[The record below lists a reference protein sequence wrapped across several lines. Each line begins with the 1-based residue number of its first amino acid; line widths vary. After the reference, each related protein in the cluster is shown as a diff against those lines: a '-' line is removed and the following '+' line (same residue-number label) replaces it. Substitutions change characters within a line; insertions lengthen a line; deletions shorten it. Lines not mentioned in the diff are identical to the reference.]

1 MSVVSQSP
9 YYDRYDEVNSEHR
22 KAGYTRVL
30 AIPGRAEQA
39 SEFNEIQSIQEDY
52 LSRIGDSLYKDGFVI
67 SGCEVNIANNFITI
81 GAGRIYLGGLIRNTE
96 EVKLAITGVGKERVV
111 ATLVTSVVTA
121 TQDSSL
127 RDPAQNAENYN
138 QVGANRLKQVVA
150 FSIISDSSALGDYSA
165 VVYNLN
171 DGVVV
176 KEAKTDNYSILNDVL
191 AKRTYDENG
200 NYKVDGLDL
209 QSVTE
214 DEGDKIRLYVSA
226 GKAYIRGYDVTKPAM
241 SSILLNKSK
250 STRVVTSESHYFKS
264 SIRKYKLSNSPVA
277 SIQNF
282 TASVLVTGERKFR
295 GNVKGGQEALNNT
308 PVQSIVSVYTKNA
321 QNNKETVYVAGRDY
335 SLYSDQVDWS
345 LTGDGATEP
354 VQGTTYYVDYIFNY
368 SMREGT
374 DFRVENTVDGSYIVL
389 LDNGSKPTENSLM
402 YFTYNFTLA
411 RRDLILLDSDGYLSV
426 IEGTPDRVEDL
437 IIPYNGSS
445 AYLELGYVDVY
456 PTDALGTNTSGTKLS
471 SVTNYD
477 GVRLTQDNLLL
488 MMRRINKLEDSIASL
503 DMERSIEAGEDLSS
517 LSGYFTDSF
526 ENINKSDLTY
536 TDTASRLSYTACI
549 DFDRGELT
557 TSATIGSV
565 DMTIDDR
572 SSDSYATFGNII
584 SAPYQNV
591 LAVSQTYATGTMN
604 VNPYASYGP
613 LCKIELDPAIDNW
626 VNTNKINVFNTV
638 EDVKYD
644 TTTKVYSH
652 GYWSRNATKNLRG
665 YMRTERKETTTK
677 GEVTTSNSVSE
688 SVAKSV
694 YEYMRV
700 KDVKVKGFAFG
711 PNARN
716 IRGLFNGRPIS
727 LTSTGTSTTGTSY
740 VVEGKTYTTV
750 NADGNGTV
758 TCKFTVPDKTPC
770 GTVAFQMQAT
780 NSNGE
785 VHTGTANYTANG
797 TILTTTVTNTTAV
810 TQHYK
815 VLVEVDNLY
824 ANDPLAQSFIMDN
837 VYDRNLVKLDLYFA
851 KKSSTRPAVLQIR
864 NMVNGYPG
872 EKVYAEVV
880 IDPKDIKIPTDK
892 NVPVATEVVLNQPVY
907 CYAKQYYC
915 FVVLSDSNDYEM
927 YVANMGDK
935 FLGKNEQLVV
945 NPYATGVLFS
955 SSNASTWTAHQGTDL
970 MFKLYRTQYTG
981 NGEIVFNNVPLTDI
995 TGVMLDASYEVDSDS
1010 DSKDVSS
1017 SRTGLKWFYRFTKTG
1032 AGEVPSDWL
1041 SIDTLVFRDLQ
1052 SYARNID
1059 LKAEI
1064 TTDFSTSPFIAR
1076 DRVALRTF
1084 LDSKQS
1090 TYISKSIDETNF
1102 ANPYQ
1107 ALKISYQ
1114 AALPQNTSMEV
1125 FYMDREDGDWV
1136 KLATDNTTV
1145 NISGNTV
1152 KTVSL
1157 DSITNVDE
1165 EFKQYTWNIN
1175 KINSMVTNNAS
1186 RGSKFFKIRID
1197 LNTTQAFNRPR
1208 VKKLACIF
1216 KEKEYR
1222 T

>member
-1 MSVVSQSP
+1 MSIVSQSP
-9 YYDRYDEVNSEHR
+9 YYDRYDDVNSEHR

-150 FSIISDSSALGDYSA
+150 FSVISDSSALGDYSA

-488 MMRRINKLEDSIASL
+488 MMRSINKLEDSIASL
-503 DMERSIEAGEDLSS
+503 RLVRIYQVYLVTLLIALRISI
-517 LSGYFTDSF
+517 
-526 ENINKSDLTY
+526 
-536 TDTASRLSYTACI
+536 
-549 DFDRGELT
+549 
-557 TSATIGSV
+557 
-565 DMTIDDR
+565 
-572 SSDSYATFGNII
+572 
-584 SAPYQNV
+584 
-591 LAVSQTYATGTMN
+591 SQT
-604 VNPYASYGP
+604 
-613 LCKIELDPAIDNW
+613 
-626 VNTNKINVFNTV
+626 
-638 EDVKYD
+638 
-644 TTTKVYSH
+644 
-652 GYWSRNATKNLRG
+652 
-665 YMRTERKETTTK
+665 
-677 GEVTTSNSVSE
+677 
-688 SVAKSV
+688 
-694 YEYMRV
+694 
-700 KDVKVKGFAFG
+700 
-711 PNARN
+711 
-716 IRGLFNGRPIS
+716 
-727 LTSTGTSTTGTSY
+727 
-740 VVEGKTYTTV
+740 
-750 NADGNGTV
+750 
-758 TCKFTVPDKTPC
+758 
-770 GTVAFQMQAT
+770 
-780 NSNGE
+780 
-785 VHTGTANYTANG
+785 
-797 TILTTTVTNTTAV
+797 
-810 TQHYK
+810 
-815 VLVEVDNLY
+815 
-824 ANDPLAQSFIMDN
+824 
-837 VYDRNLVKLDLYFA
+837 
-851 KKSSTRPAVLQIR
+851 
-864 NMVNGYPG
+864 
-872 EKVYAEVV
+872 
-880 IDPKDIKIPTDK
+880 
-892 NVPVATEVVLNQPVY
+892 
-907 CYAKQYYC
+907 
-915 FVVLSDSNDYEM
+915 
-927 YVANMGDK
+927 
-935 FLGKNEQLVV
+935 
-945 NPYATGVLFS
+945 
-955 SSNASTWTAHQGTDL
+955 
-970 MFKLYRTQYTG
+970 
-981 NGEIVFNNVPLTDI
+981 
-995 TGVMLDASYEVDSDS
+995 
-1010 DSKDVSS
+1010 
-1017 SRTGLKWFYRFTKTG
+1017 
-1032 AGEVPSDWL
+1032 
-1041 SIDTLVFRDLQ
+1041 
-1052 SYARNID
+1052 
-1059 LKAEI
+1059 
-1064 TTDFSTSPFIAR
+1064 
-1076 DRVALRTF
+1076 
-1084 LDSKQS
+1084 
-1090 TYISKSIDETNF
+1090 
-1102 ANPYQ
+1102 
-1107 ALKISYQ
+1107 
-1114 AALPQNTSMEV
+1114 
-1125 FYMDREDGDWV
+1125 
-1136 KLATDNTTV
+1136 
-1145 NISGNTV
+1145 
-1152 KTVSL
+1152 
-1157 DSITNVDE
+1157 
-1165 EFKQYTWNIN
+1165 
-1175 KINSMVTNNAS
+1175 
-1186 RGSKFFKIRID
+1186 
-1197 LNTTQAFNRPR
+1197 
-1208 VKKLACIF
+1208 
-1216 KEKEYR
+1216 
-1222 T
+1222 